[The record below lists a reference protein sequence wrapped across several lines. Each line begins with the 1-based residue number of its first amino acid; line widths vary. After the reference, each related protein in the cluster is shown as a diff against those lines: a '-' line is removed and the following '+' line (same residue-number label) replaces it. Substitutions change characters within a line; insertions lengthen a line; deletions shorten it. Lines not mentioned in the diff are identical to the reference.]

1 MLTYN
6 ALRILDQQSVISL
19 SQEFSRHTTVKLE
32 ASKKDLFNYMEV
44 NSAVA
49 EIIQVLLRTYG
60 GVFDF
65 ETRIN
70 PVLIGK
76 KTGKSEQLIM
86 DSLKKME
93 ADGLLSLHIQDRDMK
108 ITFLLPREDDLVIN
122 RFAKIVK
129 AHHRLKAQ
137 NLQKMLDYLENDK
150 VCRSKQLLH
159 YFGQELKD
167 DCRSC
172 DVCKRKY
179 NTFTLPS
186 DLTERI
192 LKQLRESGST
202 SRELVASLPDDEEMI
217 LENLREMLEDG
228 SISLNHK
235 NEYILNI

>member
-1 MLTYN
+1 M
-6 ALRILDQQSVISL
+6 
-19 SQEFSRHTTVKLE
+19 
-32 ASKKDLFNYMEV
+32 
-44 NSAVA
+44 
-49 EIIQVLLRTYG
+49 
-60 GVFDF
+60 
-65 ETRIN
+65 
-70 PVLIGK
+70 
-76 KTGKSEQLIM
+76 
-86 DSLKKME
+86 
-93 ADGLLSLHIQDRDMK
+93 LSLHIQDRDMI

-179 NTFTLPS
+179 NTFSLPS